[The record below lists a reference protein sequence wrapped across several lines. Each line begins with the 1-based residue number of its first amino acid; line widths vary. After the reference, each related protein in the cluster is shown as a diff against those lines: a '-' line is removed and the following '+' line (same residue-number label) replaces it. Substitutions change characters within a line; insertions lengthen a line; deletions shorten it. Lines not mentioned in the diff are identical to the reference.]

1 MDKRVLFPAIAFSA
15 AVAIW
20 FSSSDST
27 IAQEEKAWAGQ
38 KWEYRVLR
46 IENRRTGNT
55 SGQRSRGSASE
66 EKLNELGEQGWEL
79 VSVRNDG
86 SDQPVFYFK
95 RPK

>member
-1 MDKRVLFPAIAFSA
+1 MNMRFLSLAVALSA
-15 AVAIW
+15 GAAIW

-27 IAQEEKAWAGQ
+27 IAQEEKAWGGQ

-46 IENRRTGNT
+46 IEDRRTGNT

-86 SDQPVFYFK
+86 SSQPVFYFK